1 MQIPECAPAILYN
14 KIRCT
19 TRHSA
24 ETGDQKMTVSQ
35 FKLAQEQ
42 KKTQKTELNIIQ
54 KLAYK
59 TIKNYLK
66 SVRQKVSQ

>member
-1 MQIPECAPAILYN
+1 
-14 KIRCT
+14 
-19 TRHSA
+19 
-24 ETGDQKMTVSQ
+24 MTVSQ